1 MTEGTHGAPGLLEWS
16 LGTSGRVDA
25 HTYGLFDQWPSEAP
39 CQTSA
44 PQHTVPSAV
53 RAIVLCPDPAGGSA
67 ADTHNSGTCPWPKK
81 AVLPKVCTL
90 SRESQHPKRSVRLQS
105 SGVLPRFGTTVKGAP
120 PELPVGWG
128 LHSSF
133 SLCPTPPSPPTHIVP
148 QSTPQDD
155 LRVSGCVPGTFL

>member
-81 AVLPKVCTL
+81 AVLPKVCTF

-120 PELPVGWG
+120 PELPV
-128 LHSSF
+128 
-133 SLCPTPPSPPTHIVP
+133 
-148 QSTPQDD
+148 D
-155 LRVSGCVPGTFL
+155 